1 MSKLQILDA
10 TFVSSDRL
18 HIRVNMDGNHWEF
31 ASGKLGFRGS
41 EPFSWNGKSW
51 RVRFQAFIRTHES
64 TTTHGLLRSAPQTVV
79 ASDHS
84 HSYPFVHFEEHWKKK
99 GTARSWMGHPCG
111 QCGVSALCNLSG
123 VLSASS
129 DNPHGFASF
138 YVQRG
143 INLYLGQFFIT
154 SRAEPAMKPTAWDW
168 SKGPKA
174 GLPTLGKKR

>member
-1 MSKLQILDA
+1 MAIIG
-10 TFVSSDRL
+10 SSLVANLVFGDRS
-18 HIRVNMDGNHWEF
+18 RFRGM
-31 ASGKLGFRGS
+31 ASHGECGFRHSS
-41 EPFSWNGKSW
+41 ELTNQPLLMVFCEVPPKLSL
-51 RVRFQAFIRTHES
+51 QAIIPTVTPLCISRS
-64 TTTHGLLRSAPQTVV
+64 TG
-79 ASDHS
+79 
-84 HSYPFVHFEEHWKKK
+84 KKK